1 MGSIRSG
8 GDRCIRKCPSLM
20 KPVTTTFS
28 HWVLVPRNMQFSGQS
43 YLILNDSAP
52 CKWTNWNC
60 DYSSSFIILWAS
72 LVAQTIKNLPA
83 VQETGFDSW
92 VGKIP
97 WRRKWQ
103 PVPIFLPGKSHGQRI
118 LAGYSPW
125 GWKESNMTEWLTLHY
140 LKALVQLSHSVVSIS
155 LRPHGQQHARLP
167 SPSQPPE
174 LVQTHVHQVSDA
186 IQPSHPQSS
195 PFPPAFNFSQ
205 LQGLF

>member
-83 VQETGFDSW
+83 VQETGFDPW
-92 VGKIP
+92 VGKTL
-97 WRRKWQ
+97 WRRAWQ
-103 PVPIFLPGKSHGQRI
+103 PTPVFLPEESQ
-118 LAGYSPW
+118 
-125 GWKESNMTEWLTLHY
+125 GWKSPSGCRAVHRIAQSRTR
-140 LKALVQLSHSVVSIS
+140 LKQLSSSSIWDYTVCLS
-155 LRPHGQQHARLP
+155 CLYFPGMSTFPLEIYGQL
-167 SPSQPPE
+167 
-174 LVQTHVHQVSDA
+174 L
-186 IQPSHPQSS
+186 SS
-195 PFPPAFNFSQ
+195 
-205 LQGLF
+205 